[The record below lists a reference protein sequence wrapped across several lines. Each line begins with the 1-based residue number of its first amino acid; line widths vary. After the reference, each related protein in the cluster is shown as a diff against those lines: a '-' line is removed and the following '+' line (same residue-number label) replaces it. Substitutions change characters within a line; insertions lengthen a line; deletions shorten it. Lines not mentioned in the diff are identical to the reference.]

1 MRIHDS
7 QLPKSMSVRTIGH
20 MSAHVSGGPVS
31 GVRAASATLT
41 RLSDAHG
48 RVARDLRV
56 SVTDRCNLR
65 CTYCMPAEG
74 MDWIPG
80 RDLLTDDEIIRLI
93 TLGVERLGIREV
105 RFTGGEPLL
114 RPGLA
119 DIIAATKSLRTDEG
133 RIPDTALTT
142 NGILLGSQATRLAD
156 AGLDRVNVSLDSIRP
171 ATYGLLARRDRLDD
185 VLSGLDAADAAG
197 FTPIKINTVLMP
209 GHNHDQ
215 AVELLHFCLERGYQL
230 RFIEEMPLGP
240 KGQWLRDSMITA
252 DRILADLGEE
262 FDLSPSAKPR
272 GDAPAALWDVA
283 AGVGKRTGTAHR
295 GGEVGVI
302 ASVTRPFCGACDRTR
317 LTSDGAIRNCLFSRT
332 ERPLRDLLRD
342 GAGDDELAAAWV
354 GEMAVKRPGHGMDD
368 PSFLQPDRGMSAIGG

>member
-1 MRIHDS
+1 
-7 QLPKSMSVRTIGH
+7 
-20 MSAHVSGGPVS
+20 MSAHFAETHVTGP
-31 GVRAASATLT
+31 GAPTALPTAPATPLAD
-41 RLSDAHG
+41 RHG

-80 RDLLTDDEIIRLI
+80 RDLLTDDEIVRLI
-93 TLGVERLGIREV
+93 RIGVERLGIREV

-119 DIIAATKSLRTDEG
+119 GIIAATKQLRTDEG
-133 RIPDTALTT
+133 LAPETALTT
-142 NGILLGSQATRLAD
+142 NGVLLGAQARRLAE

-185 VLSGLDAADAAG
+185 VLSGLEAAESAG
-197 FTPIKINTVLMP
+197 FGPIKVNTVLMP
-209 GHNHDQ
+209 GQNHDQ

-252 DRILADLGEE
+252 DTILADLGEE
-262 FDLSPSAKPR
+262 FALTPSAKPR

-283 AGVGKRTGTAHR
+283 AGVGKQTGTAHR

-317 LTSDGAIRNCLFSRT
+317 LTSDGAIRNCLFSRN
-332 ERPLRDLLRD
+332 ERPLRDLMRG
-342 GAGDDELAAAWV
+342 GAGDDAIAEAWI
-354 GEMAVKRPGHGMDD
+354 GEMAIKAPGHGMDD

>member
-1 MRIHDS
+1 M
-7 QLPKSMSVRTIGH
+7 T
-20 MSAHVSGGPVS
+20 AHTPASPVTGSGAPT
-31 GVRAASATLT
+31 ATAPLLAD
-41 RLSDAHG
+41 RHG
-48 RVARDLRV
+48 RIARDLRV

-80 RDLLTDDEIIRLI
+80 RDLLTDDELVRLI

-119 DIIAATKSLRTDEG
+119 DVIAATKALRTDEG
-133 RIPDTALTT
+133 RSPETALTT
-142 NGILLGSQATRLAD
+142 NGILLDTQAPRLAE
-156 AGLDRVNVSLDSIRP
+156 AGLDRVNVSLDSVRP
-171 ATYGLLARRDRLDD
+171 KTYGRLARRDRLAD
-185 VLSGLDAADAAG
+185 VLGGLRAAEAAG
-197 FTPIKINTVLMP
+197 FTPIKVNTVLMP
-209 GHNHDQ
+209 GQNHDQ
-215 AVELLHFCLERGYQL
+215 AVELLHFCLEHGYQL

-240 KGQWLRDSMITA
+240 KGQWLRESMITA

-262 FDLSPSAKPR
+262 FTLTPSRKPR

-283 AGVGKRTGTAHR
+283 AGVGKRSGIEHP

-317 LTSDGAIRNCLFSRT
+317 LTSDGAIRNCLFSRR
-332 ERPLRDLLRD
+332 ERPLRDLMRD
-342 GAGDDELAAAWV
+342 GADDDAIAAAWL
-354 GEMAVKRPGHGMDD
+354 GEMNVKAPGHGIDD

>member
-1 MRIHDS
+1 MN
-7 QLPKSMSVRTIGH
+7 
-20 MSAHVSGGPVS
+20 AHVSGGPDVVS
-31 GVRAASATLT
+31 GAVPRSASNPVRATASGAPATTLT
-41 RLSDAHG
+41 RLADAHG

-119 DIIAATKSLRTDEG
+119 DIIAATKQLRTDEG
-133 RIPDTALTT
+133 LVPETALTT
-142 NGILLGSQATRLAD
+142 NGVLLGKQAGRLAA

-171 ATYGLLARRDRLDD
+171 VTYGLLARRDRLDD
-185 VLSGLDAADAAG
+185 VLRGLEAAERAG
-197 FTPIKINTVLMP
+197 FSPIKINTVLMP
-209 GHNHDQ
+209 GRNHDQ

-252 DRILADLGEE
+252 DRILSDLGAE

-283 AGVGKRTGTAHR
+283 AGVGKQSGTAHR

-332 ERPLRDLLRD
+332 ERPLRDLMRD
-342 GAGDDELAAAWV
+342 GATDDEVAAAWV
-354 GEMAVKRPGHGMDD
+354 GEMAAKAPGHGMDD
-368 PSFLQPDRGMSAIGG
+368 PSFLQPGRGMSAIGG

>member
-1 MRIHDS
+1 
-7 QLPKSMSVRTIGH
+7 
-20 MSAHVSGGPVS
+20 MSAHFAETHVTGPGAPTALPTVP
-31 GVRAASATLT
+31 ATPLAD
-41 RLSDAHG
+41 RHG

-80 RDLLTDDEIIRLI
+80 RDLLTDDEIVRLI
-93 TLGVERLGIREV
+93 RIGVERLGIREV

-119 DIIAATKSLRTDEG
+119 GIIAATKQLRTDEG
-133 RIPDTALTT
+133 LAPETALTT
-142 NGILLGSQATRLAD
+142 NGVLLGAQARRLAE
-156 AGLDRVNVSLDSIRP
+156 AGLDRVNVSLDSSRP

-185 VLSGLDAADAAG
+185 GLAGLDAADAAG

-209 GHNHDQ
+209 GQNHDQ

-252 DRILADLGEE
+252 DKILADLGEE
-262 FDLSPSAKPR
+262 FTLRPSAKPR

-317 LTSDGAIRNCLFSRT
+317 LTSDGAIRNCLFSRN
-332 ERPLRDLLRD
+332 ERPLRDLMRG
-342 GAGDDELAAAWV
+342 GAGDDAIAEAWI
-354 GEMAVKRPGHGMDD
+354 GEMAIKAPGHGMDD

>member
-1 MRIHDS
+1 MSGAVPRSAPNPVRGAAADAPAIPAIQLMDS
-7 QLPKSMSVRTIGH
+7 
-20 MSAHVSGGPVS
+20 
-31 GVRAASATLT
+31 
-41 RLSDAHG
+41 HG

-74 MDWIPG
+74 MEWIPG

-93 TLGVERLGIREV
+93 TLGVERLGIREI

-119 DIIAATKSLRTDEG
+119 DIIAATKQLRTDEG
-133 RIPDTALTT
+133 RVPETALTT
-142 NGILLGSQATRLAD
+142 NGVLLAGQAGRLAA

-171 ATYGLLARRDRLDD
+171 DTYGLLARRNKLDD
-185 VLSGLDAADAAG
+185 VLRGLEAAQRSGLS
-197 FTPIKINTVLMP
+197 PIKINTVLMP
-209 GHNHDQ
+209 GRNHDQ

-252 DRILADLGEE
+252 ERILSDLGTE
-262 FDLSPSAKPR
+262 FDLSPSTKPR
-272 GDAPAALWDVA
+272 GDAPAALWDVS
-283 AGVGKRTGTAHR
+283 AGVGKHTGTAHR

-332 ERPLRDLLRD
+332 ERPLRDLIRD
-342 GAGDDELAAAWV
+342 GATDDDIAAAWV
-354 GEMAVKRPGHGMDD
+354 GEMAAKAPGHGIDD